1 MYLIVPSY
9 TCFSIKIFFNNHVVY
24 CIIMENEKNERSEKG
39 EESKEK
45 MRSYLEQMAQ
55 GKKQPV
61 AKDIVELTHVEV
73 KKQEVS
79 KETKDLAQILK
90 QQVLEHDQFEKLTNN
105 EITVLESFMGKR
117 LFLSRIA
124 IIVNQSRIPLGIE
137 GLKKAEL
144 EEILEKLIEKGY
156 IQAEQVNE
164 NMVYFLTERGE
175 YRIQ

>member
-9 TCFSIKIFFNNHVVY
+9 TCVLLEIFFYNHVVY
-24 CIIMENEKNERSEKG
+24 CIIMGNEKNERSEKG
-39 EESKEK
+39 VDSKEK
-45 MRSYLEQMAQ
+45 MRSYLEDMAQ
-55 GKKQPV
+55 GKKPAV
-61 AKDIVELTHVEV
+61 AKDIVELKHVEV

-79 KETKDLAQILK
+79 KETKDLAQTLK
-90 QQVLEHDQFEKLTNN
+90 QQVLEHDQFEKLSND
-105 EITVLESFMGKR
+105 EMTVLESFMGKR

-144 EEILEKLIEKGY
+144 EGILEQLITKGY
-156 IQAEQVNE
+156 LQAEQVKD
-164 NMVYFLTERGE
+164 NMVYFLTERGK